1 MGTGR
6 RKDKA
11 MKLELTSS
19 TEEWLRG
26 QWGLRSGLEG
36 ER

>member
-1 MGTGR
+1 MGTGC

-19 TEEWLRG
+19 LRNG
-26 QWGLRSGLEG
+26 GEGLRSGLEG
-36 ER
+36 EQ